1 MKKYLSDEWL
11 DKFTELDDS
20 YVSEDG
26 EIFVNPF
33 QERFWERYE
42 EEKRKALLHCAREF
56 GEDAPWEEISKQLKE
71 EDIDFIR
78 EFRQFIHWDELN
90 TDKNYETSFYKEF
103 KEEIEKAY
111 NEIETGLRD
120 ELILNSKL
128 IDSLISEI
136 Y

>member
-26 EIFVNPF
+26 EVIVNP
-33 QERFWERYE
+33 FWERYE

-56 GEDAPWEEISKQLKE
+56 GEDAPWKEISKQLKE

-78 EFRQFIHWDELN
+78 EFRQFIQWNQLN
-90 TDKNYETSFYKEF
+90 TDKETSFYKEF
-103 KEEIEKAY
+103 REEIEKAY
-111 NEIETGLRD
+111 NEMETELRD

>member
-11 DKFTELDDS
+11 DMFREEDDS
-20 YVSEDG
+20 YVSED
-26 EIFVNPF
+26 EEVTVNP
-33 QERFWERYE
+33 FWERYE

-56 GEDAPWEEISKQLKE
+56 GGDAPWKEISKQLKE

-78 EFRQFIHWDELN
+78 EFRQFIQWNQLK
-90 TDKNYETSFYKEF
+90 TDKETSFYKEF
-103 KEEIEKAY
+103 REEIEKAY
-111 NEIETGLRD
+111 NEMETELRD

>member
-1 MKKYLSDEWL
+1 MKNYLSDEWL
-11 DKFTELDDS
+11 DMFKESDDS
-20 YVSEDG
+20 YVSED
-26 EIFVNPF
+26 EEVTVNP
-33 QERFWERYE
+33 FWERYE

-56 GEDAPWEEISKQLKE
+56 GENAPWKEISKQLKE

-78 EFRQFIHWDELN
+78 EFRQFIQWNQLK
-90 TDKNYETSFYKEF
+90 TDKETSFYKEF
-103 KEEIEKAY
+103 REEIEKVY
-111 NEIETGLRD
+111 NEMETELRD